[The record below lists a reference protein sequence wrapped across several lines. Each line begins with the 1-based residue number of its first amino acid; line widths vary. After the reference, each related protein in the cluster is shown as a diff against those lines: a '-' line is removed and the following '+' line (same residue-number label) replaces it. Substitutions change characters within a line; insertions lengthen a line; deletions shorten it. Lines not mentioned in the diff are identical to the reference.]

1 MAVNG
6 TNGTSKTNGHSVN
19 NGTSAYHAASTQEAI
34 QAESDF
40 AAHNYHPLP
49 VVFARAQGTSVWDPE
64 GRHYLDFLSAYSAVN
79 QGHCHPKLVAALVE
93 QASRVTLSS
102 RAFYNDVFPRFAQF
116 VTQYFGFD
124 MVLPMNTGAEA
135 VETGI
140 KIARK
145 WGYKVKGIP
154 ENQAVVLSAENN
166 FHGRTVSAS
175 SGKLPGI
182 GCNIPGTDKPIT
194 YNDKAALRE
203 AFEKAGPNLAAF
215 LVEPIQGEAG
225 IVVPDEDYLQEA
237 RALCD
242 KYNVLLIC
250 DEIQTGIARTGKL
263 LCHEW
268 SGIKPDLVLLG
279 KAISGGMYPVSC
291 VLGRKDVM
299 LTIEPGTHGSTY
311 GGNPLGCAVAI
322 RALEVVQEEQMV
334 ERAEKLGHVFRDG
347 LKAINSPM
355 IQTVRGKGLLNAIV
369 IDESKT
375 NGHSAWDLCMLMKEK
390 GLLVSTSNVQAIHV
404 NGANLVPQAKP
415 THENIIRLAPPLV
428 ITDDEIKKSLEIIA
442 EAVSELPTLKGAAED
457 KVIPPPEKKVKIGVE
472 N

>member
-1 MAVNG
+1 MA
-6 TNGTSKTNGHSVN
+6 TNGSFSP
-19 NGTSAYHAASTQEAI
+19 YHAASSAEAMDSEK
-34 QAESDF
+34 QY

-79 QGHCHPKLVAALVE
+79 QGHCHPKLVAALVD

-102 RAFYNDVFPRFAQF
+102 RAFYNDVFPRFAKF
-116 VTQYFGFD
+116 VTEYFGFD

-154 ENQAVVLSAENN
+154 ENKAIVLSAENN
-166 FHGRTVSAS
+166 FHGRTFAAISLS
-175 SGKLPGI
+175 SDPESREHYGPYLPGI
-182 GCNIPGTDKPIT
+182 GCTIPGTEKPIA
-194 YNDKAALRE
+194 YNDKVALRE
-203 AFEKAGPNLAAF
+203 AFEAAGPNLAAF

-225 IVVPDEDYLQEA
+225 IVVPDPEYLQEA

-242 KYNVLLIC
+242 KHNVLLIC

-291 VLGRKDVM
+291 VLGSKDVM

-322 RALEVVQEEQMV
+322 RALEVVQEENMV
-334 ERAEKLGHVFRDG
+334 ERAEELGHIFRDG
-347 LKAINSPM
+347 LLAIKSPL

-375 NGHSAWDLCMLMKEK
+375 NGHTAWDLCMLMKEK
-390 GLLVSTSNVQAIHV
+390 GLL
-404 NGANLVPQAKP
+404 AKP
-415 THENIIRLAPPLV
+415 THQNIIRLAPPLV
-428 ITDDEIKKSLEIIA
+428 ITEEEIQKSLEIIK
-442 EAVSELPTLKGAAED
+442 EAVAELPGLKGASED
-457 KVIPPPEKKVKIGVE
+457 QVIPPPEKKVKITLE

>member
-1 MAVNG
+1 MA
-6 TNGTSKTNGHSVN
+6 TNGSV
-19 NGTSAYHAASTQEAI
+19 SHYHAASTEEAI
-34 QAESDF
+34 QAEKNY

-79 QGHCHPKLVAALVE
+79 QGHCHPKLVAALVD

-116 VTQYFGFD
+116 VTEYFGFD

-166 FHGRTVSAS
+166 FHGRTFAAISLS
-175 SGKLPGI
+175 SDPESREHYGPYLPGI
-182 GCNIPGTDKPIT
+182 GCTIPGTEKPIT

-225 IVVPDEDYLQEA
+225 IVVPDVEYLQEA

-242 KYNVLLIC
+242 KHNVLLIC

-299 LTIEPGTHGSTY
+299 LTIEAGTHGSTY

-322 RALEVVQEEQMV
+322 RALEVVREENMV
-334 ERAEKLGHVFRDG
+334 ERAETLGHLFRKG
-347 LKAINSPM
+347 LEDIQSPL

-390 GLLVSTSNVQAIHV
+390 GLL
-404 NGANLVPQAKP
+404 AKP
-415 THENIIRLAPPLV
+415 THQNIIRLAPPLV
-428 ITDDEIKKSLEIIA
+428 ITEEEIQQSLKIIS
-442 EAVSELPTLKGAAED
+442 EAVAELPTLKGAAEEHI
-457 KVIPPPEKKVKIGVE
+457 IPPPEKKVKIGIE

>member
-1 MAVNG
+1 MTA
-6 TNGTSKTNGHSVN
+6 TKEIPSH
-19 NGTSAYHAASTQEAI
+19 YHAASTDEAI
-34 QAESDF
+34 HAEKNY

-49 VVFARAQGTSVWDPE
+49 VVFARALGTSVWDPE

-116 VTQYFGFD
+116 VTEFFGFD

-135 VETGI
+135 VETAI

-166 FHGRTVSAS
+166 FHGRTFAAISLS
-175 SGKLPGI
+175 SDPESREHYGPYLPGI
-182 GCNIPGTDKPIT
+182 GCTIPGTEKPIT

-203 AFEKAGPNLAAF
+203 AFEKAGSNLAAF

-242 KYNVLLIC
+242 KHNVLLIC

-279 KAISGGMYPVSC
+279 RTSC
-291 VLGRKDVM
+291 SRSNLVPTVLPMVV
-299 LTIEPGTHGSTY
+299 T
-311 GGNPLGCAVAI
+311 PLGCAVAI
-322 RALEVVQEEQMV
+322 RALEVVRDENMV
-334 ERAEKLGHVFRDG
+334 ERAEKLGHVFRKG
-347 LKAINSPM
+347 LEDLKSPL

-390 GLLVSTSNVQAIHV
+390 GLL
-404 NGANLVPQAKP
+404 AKP
-415 THENIIRLAPPLV
+415 THQNIIRLAPPLV
-428 ITDDEIKKSLEIIA
+428 ITEEEIDQALKIIHQ
-442 EAVSELPTLKGAAED
+442 AVTELPTLKGAAENH
-457 KVIPPPEKKVKIGVE
+457 VIPPT
-472 N
+472 